1 MIKFLHPIYLWFW
14 TLNALALAGLIY
26 ARIQRKKSL
35 QLYAGSDLAPKMLD
49 GYRPAWRR
57 LKDHL

>member
-26 ARIQRKKSL
+26 ARIQRKKVCNCMPAATL
-35 QLYAGSDLAPKMLD
+35 RRKCWTVTG
-49 GYRPAWRR
+49 RPGGA
-57 LKDHL
+57 